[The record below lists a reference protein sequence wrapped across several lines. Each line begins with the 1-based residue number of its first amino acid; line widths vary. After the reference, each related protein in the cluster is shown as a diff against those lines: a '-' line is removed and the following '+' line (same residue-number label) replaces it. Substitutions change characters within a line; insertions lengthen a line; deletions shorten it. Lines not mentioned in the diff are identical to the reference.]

1 MPTYPPNLLQAL
13 LDTTAYLQSAQE
25 DDSVTKADL
34 CKSMTYRLSLVV
46 GKLVTAPTGDA
57 FSVFQG
63 PNGNGD

>member
-13 LDTTAYLQSAQE
+13 LDTTAYLRSAQE
-25 DDSVTKADL
+25 DDSVSKADL

-46 GKLVTAPTGDA
+46 GKLVTAPTGDT

-63 PNGNGD
+63 PD

>member
-25 DDSVTKADL
+25 DESVTKADL

-46 GKLVTAPTGDA
+46 GKLVTASTGDA

-63 PNGNGD
+63 PN